1 MKHLKFLT
9 LVFAASLLLVACQDL
24 GNKSLRSER
33 TQRTL
38 VGTYVNYAEGQYSV
52 AYDTLLVQ
60 ALDAGSNAYRIYR
73 NTAFRR
79 IESGKLQKLE
89 RRNHQWTAVYDET
102 TGTML
107 ESQKGRVLSVYP
119 DSGVIVIGSR
129 EYRKVEKE

>member
-9 LVFAASLLLVACQDL
+9 LSFAAGLLFAACQGL
-24 GNKSLRSER
+24 GKKSLRLER
-33 TQRTL
+33 AQRTL
-38 VGTYVNYAEGQYSV
+38 VGTYVNYAEGQYSL

-79 IESGKLQKLE
+79 IENEKMMKLE
-89 RRNHQWTAVYDET
+89 RRNQQWTAVFDEK

-119 DSGVIVIGSR
+119 DSGLIVIGSR

>member
-38 VGTYVNYAEGQYSV
+38 GQYSV

>member
-9 LVFAASLLLVACQDL
+9 LVFAAGLLLAACQGF
-24 GNKSLRSER
+24 GNKSLRSGR
-33 TQRTL
+33 AQRIL
-38 VGTYVNYAEGQYSV
+38 VGTYVNYAEGQFSV

-79 IESGKLQKLE
+79 IENGTLQKLE
-89 RRNHQWTAVYDET
+89 RRNQQWTTVFDEK

-107 ESQKGRVLSVYP
+107 ESQKGRVLSVHP
-119 DSGVIVIGSR
+119 DSGLIVIGSR